1 MYDCYNKSFPIKTKY
16 VTVKR
21 LHNAWLT
28 SGILKSIKRKCN
40 LFKMYKLGTVS
51 HETFKQYR
59 NYLTQ
64 IIRTAKINHYFQ
76 IFTNFRN
83 NTKKIWQAINELKGN
98 TNKVNNTKSLQY
110 NNSILNDPS
119 DISEAFSRY
128 FSTIA
133 PELDSK
139 LPINNIEP
147 KNYLKGNFLNSMMCP
162 IVSTFDVATV
172 IKSLNNKK
180 SGINDIS
187 LSVIKRNS
195 YLFAIPLT
203 ILFNQSVSTGT
214 FPSLL
219 KTAKITPIHKSGP
232 DDDPKNYRPI
242 SQLTIF
248 SKIFETLMKTYL
260 IDYLENKNIL
270 NPSQYGFRRNRSTF
284 QALNV
289 FSNDVFSAIDKKHS
303 VLSIFIDFAKAF
315 DTVNH
320 NILIN
325 KMHHY
330 GIRGSILSWFKDYL
344 KDRLQYTVFSGE
356 KSSTTTVN
364 LGVPQ
369 GSVLGPIL
377 FLIYI
382 NDISYLFSE
391 AKSILFA
398 DDITLY
404 LTGPNQNQIVQ
415 DANHEL
421 EKLHQWCL
429 CNRLT
434 INTKKTYFMLFT
446 TKKYLI

>member
-1 MYDCYNKSFPIKTKY
+1 M
-16 VTVKR
+16 
-21 LHNAWLT
+21 
-28 SGILKSIKRKCN
+28 
-40 LFKMYKLGTVS
+40 
-51 HETFKQYR
+51 
-59 NYLTQ
+59 
-64 IIRTAKINHYFQ
+64 
-76 IFTNFRN
+76 
-83 NTKKIWQAINELKGN
+83 
-98 TNKVNNTKSLQY
+98 
-110 NNSILNDPS
+110 
-119 DISEAFSRY
+119 
-128 FSTIA
+128 
-133 PELDSK
+133 
-139 LPINNIEP
+139 
-147 KNYLKGNFLNSMMCP
+147 
-162 IVSTFDVATV
+162 
-172 IKSLNNKK
+172 
-180 SGINDIS
+180 
-187 LSVIKRNS
+187 
-195 YLFAIPLT
+195 T

-404 LTGPNQNQIVQ
+404 LTGPNQDQIVQ